1 MKQYPGGISV
11 IALALLAGLTTAGA
25 AQLNLTAA
33 QKQTISQSVMNEKGQ
48 AAPAGFQA
56 KIGATVPQTLAL
68 HTLPISVFSQVPAA
82 KDYEFAKLQ
91 NNEILLVNP
100 KDRQVAEI
108 VMQPSSTTG
117 QGRQGK

>member
-1 MKQYPGGISV
+1 MKQCLNGAA
-11 IALALLAGLTTAGA
+11 IALALLGTVGLANA
-25 AQLNLTAA
+25 AQLNLTSA
-33 QKQTISQSVMNEKGQ
+33 QKQTIMQNVMSEKGQ

-56 KIGATVPQTLAL
+56 KIGATVPQMLAL
-68 HTLPISVFSQVPAA
+68 HALPISVFSQVPAA

-108 VMQPSSTTG
+108 VMPQSGTTG
-117 QGRQGK
+117 QGQQRK